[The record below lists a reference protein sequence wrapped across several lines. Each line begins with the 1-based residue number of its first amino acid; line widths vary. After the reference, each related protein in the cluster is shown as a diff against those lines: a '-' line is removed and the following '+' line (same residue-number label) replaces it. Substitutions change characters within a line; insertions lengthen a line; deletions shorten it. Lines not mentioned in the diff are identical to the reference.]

1 MRKAVNA
8 VNVVNSVQITIY
20 PRRSEP
26 FIGNQ
31 KQLFGFVFSVFC
43 SKSFAGL
50 TEYFDRCTE
59 ILNCVRQRHIAS
71 WSMLCCCV
79 MKYSQWIVLLLS
91 LSKVVCFDP
100 PCSRTYVL
108 HVWDK
113 NWTIGNIQPGHQGL
127 QLKVGGSWSNSFMIK
142 IRRYSLLHPNWLN
155 ITGKNLFFLNSVPDM
170 IIIITII
177 IIGGGGMIN
186 SVPDIIRDTAE
197 ATRGGHLDSRG
208 CWLRLNIV
216 TPTTAEIFINIK
228 I

>member
-1 MRKAVNA
+1 M
-8 VNVVNSVQITIY
+8 
-20 PRRSEP
+20 
-26 FIGNQ
+26 
-31 KQLFGFVFSVFC
+31 
-43 SKSFAGL
+43 
-50 TEYFDRCTE
+50 
-59 ILNCVRQRHIAS
+59 
-71 WSMLCCCV
+71 
-79 MKYSQWIVLLLS
+79 LLLS
-91 LSKVVCFDP
+91 LSQVVCFDP

-127 QLKVGGSWSNSFMIK
+127 QLKVGIVVQLFYDQNQTLQPASPKLIK
-142 IRRYSLLHPNWLN
+142 YCRKKLV
-155 ITGKNLFFLNSVPDM
+155 FLNSVPDM

>member
-1 MRKAVNA
+1 M
-8 VNVVNSVQITIY
+8 
-20 PRRSEP
+20 
-26 FIGNQ
+26 
-31 KQLFGFVFSVFC
+31 
-43 SKSFAGL
+43 
-50 TEYFDRCTE
+50 
-59 ILNCVRQRHIAS
+59 
-71 WSMLCCCV
+71 
-79 MKYSQWIVLLLS
+79 LLLS
-91 LSKVVCFDP
+91 LSQVVCFDP

-127 QLKVGGSWSNSFMIK
+127 QLKVVGSWSNSFMIK
-142 IRRYSLLHPNWLN
+142 IRRYSLSAAPKLIKDCRKKLV
-155 ITGKNLFFLNSVPDM
+155 FLNSVPDM
-170 IIIITII
+170 IIIIII
-177 IIGGGGMIN
+177 IIIVGGGMIN

>member
-1 MRKAVNA
+1 MAGWL
-8 VNVVNSVQITIY
+8 S
-20 PRRSEP
+20 RSDAESCKCCKCCKFRP
-26 FIGNQ
+26 DHNLSAKIWALYLKPKTTLWFCFF
-31 KQLFGFVFSVFC
+31 LC

-127 QLKVGGSWSNSFMIK
+127 QLKVGIVVQLFYDQNQTLQPTATILSKDLQENNLTSWTLCLI
-142 IRRYSLLHPNWLN
+142 W
-155 ITGKNLFFLNSVPDM
+155 
-170 IIIITII
+170 
-177 IIGGGGMIN
+177 
-186 SVPDIIRDTAE
+186 
-197 ATRGGHLDSRG
+197 
-208 CWLRLNIV
+208 
-216 TPTTAEIFINIK
+216 
-228 I
+228 

>member
-1 MRKAVNA
+1 M
-8 VNVVNSVQITIY
+8 
-20 PRRSEP
+20 
-26 FIGNQ
+26 
-31 KQLFGFVFSVFC
+31 
-43 SKSFAGL
+43 
-50 TEYFDRCTE
+50 
-59 ILNCVRQRHIAS
+59 
-71 WSMLCCCV
+71 
-79 MKYSQWIVLLLS
+79 LLLS
-91 LSKVVCFDP
+91 LSQVVCFDP

-127 QLKVGGSWSNSFMIK
+127 QLKVGIVVQLFYDQNHTLQPASPKLIK
-142 IRRYSLLHPNWLN
+142 YYRKKLV
-155 ITGKNLFFLNSVPDM
+155 FLNSVPDM

-197 ATRGGHLDSRG
+197 TTRGGHLDSRG